1 MFRKAVV
8 VVTASVAMMGV
19 GGAVANAFT
28 VQDEIKFFLMHDQQ
42 QTPDYKAL
50 DVEIGHATCEILDFG
65 VPGDKADLMAF
76 DRAHPNTA
84 TGLLGVTETE
94 VDTLVYCP
102 QHILAP

>member
-28 VQDEIKFFLMHDQQ
+28 VQDEIKFFLLQDQQ
-42 QTPDYKAL
+42 ASPDYKQLDVDLGRLDCQILDLGGPGTKAELMAL
-50 DVEIGHATCEILDFG
+50 DREY
-65 VPGDKADLMAF
+65 PG
-76 DRAHPNTA
+76 TS

-94 VDTLVYCP
+94 IDTLVYCP
-102 QHILAP
+102 QHILSS